1 MKDLRSIVSII
12 LTASF
17 FAIGLYAQELPADV
31 TEIKAAASVERDV
44 DSKGPAE
51 DNTVKTIGTEAS
63 LAAISSTAAGG
74 FWNTPST
81 WVGGVV
87 PGAGDNVTITAGST
101 VVIDVDVNVA
111 DLTVGDGS
119 LTPAVLIFTSSSSR
133 VVTINGNLTISGATS
148 ALTTGTGSLH
158 EIIVGGNLT
167 NNGIFDLCTN
177 NDQAGAGL
185 HFRGAS
191 NSSFSGNGSIT
202 DIRTIQVDKGNSP
215 ASTVELTVSNFT
227 VKGSTTDGLGESY
240 LTLINGTF
248 KISGLFAGNHRTFAN
263 ATYTIPLSAG
273 IWLNNPNYTIVGQP
287 GNVTVIGNL
296 TLSAG
301 VYNVGTEATNTLS
314 TGDIGGLITVDGGSL
329 NVSGAI
335 RRGNFPATSYRQTG
349 GVTTTCIAGNFAPCF
364 HMLATGSGGKL
375 VIQTASTV
383 NGPPDFISS
392 FSPEA
397 KTMVTFGNANTPGT
411 SVFTL
416 DGTGNS
422 VAIDTSAGQHRLFIP
437 GGVGLFYDVNIGP
450 GGILDL
456 GGQGTNF
463 SLSGTS
469 FVNDGIL
476 KVTPVTRV
484 RFGLNSTQPITYSG
498 SGVFSGPI
506 ANLDF
511 MVPSTTLDPGVTRI
525 RTRNITAHGSVIN
538 ANRII
543 LGLNDN
549 FGAGVSFELT
559 GNLDSA
565 PVFDMGTGK
574 QSLTYRNLSSSRT
587 MGPELNPTREL
598 SYLEFSQSSGRTLT
612 VTGGDLTVNG
622 EISNSGIIDMSG
634 SNLRHL
640 SGGFGVSFPG
650 AYVKGTI
657 VRRYTSSDGSY
668 SFNVGDDHPLSLS
681 IFPLSP
687 PSIPV
692 EVAVTAHDATLAGL
706 PPATSLSYSWE
717 IVQTGT
723 MTSRMDFH
731 YGNVDVNGNDSNY
744 RAWRSAGG
752 GPKLINSTRHPDFN
766 LVTVP
771 SVDNLTGSWGLGA
784 PLPPI
789 SISGTVF
796 AANGVGIRNAYVKI
810 SGGSLPSPI
819 LVQTGNF
826 GTYSFPNLDAGVE
839 YTLQASAK
847 RKRFATSTQ
856 VISST
861 TNVTNV
867 NFTANPEE

>member
-1 MKDLRSIVSII
+1 M
-12 LTASF
+12 LTVSF
-17 FAIGLYAQELPADV
+17 FAVGLYAQELPADLG
-31 TEIKAAASVERDV
+31 TIKASADVVRD
-44 DSKGPAE
+44 DG
-51 DNTVKTIGTEAS
+51 NTVKETGTEAS
-63 LAAISSTAAGG
+63 MAAISSTAAGG

-87 PGAGDNVTITAGST
+87 PGNGDNVTITPGST
-101 VVIDVDVNVA
+101 VVIDTDVNIA

-133 VVTINGNLTISGATS
+133 VVTINGNLTISGANS
-148 ALTTGTGSLH
+148 ALTTGTGALH
-158 EIIVGGNLT
+158 EIIVVGNLT

-191 NSSFSGNGSIT
+191 NSSFSGSGSIT
-202 DIRTIQVDKGNSP
+202 DIRTIRVDKGNSP

-227 VKGSTTDGLGESY
+227 VKGSTIDGLGESY

-248 KISGLFAGNHRTFAN
+248 KISGFFAGNHRTFAN
-263 ATYTIPLSAG
+263 PTYTIPLTAG
-273 IWLNNPNYTIVGQP
+273 IWLNNPNYTIAGQP
-287 GNVTVIGNL
+287 GNVTVVGSLNV
-296 TLSAG
+296 SAG
-301 VYNVGTEATNTLS
+301 VYNIGTEATNTL
-314 TGDIGGLITVDGGSL
+314 TGGDFGGVVTVDGGSL

-335 RRGNFPATSYRQTG
+335 RRGNFPGTSYRQNG

-383 NGPPDFISS
+383 SGPPDFLSS

-411 SVFTL
+411 SVFTH

-422 VAIDTSAGQHRLFIP
+422 VAIDTSAGPHRVRLSGP
-437 GGVGLFYDVNIGP
+437 GAGNFYDVNIGP

-463 SLSGTS
+463 AVSGTS

-476 KVTPVTRV
+476 QVTPVMRV
-484 RFGLNSTQPITYSG
+484 KFGLNSTQPITYSG

-511 MVPSTTLDPGVTRI
+511 LVPSTTLDPGVARI
-525 RTRNITAHGSVIN
+525 RTRIITAHGSVIN
-538 ANRII
+538 ANRIT

-549 FGAGVSFELT
+549 FGAGISFELT
-559 GNLDSA
+559 GNLDTA
-565 PVFDMGTGK
+565 PVFDIGTSK
-574 QSLTYRNLSSSRT
+574 QTLSYRNLSSSRT
-587 MGPELNPTREL
+587 IGPELNPTREL

-622 EISNSGIIDMSG
+622 PISNSGVIDMSG
-634 SNLRHL
+634 NKLRHL
-640 SGGFGVSFPG
+640 SGGFNSAPD

-657 VRRYTSSDGSY
+657 VKRFSSGGGYT
-668 SFNVGDDHPLSLS
+668 FNVGDDHPLSMSVTALS
-681 IFPLSP
+681 LPFGATD
-687 PSIPV
+687 
-692 EVAVTAHDATLAGL
+692 VAVTAHDETLAGL

-717 IVQTGT
+717 IEQSGI
-723 MTSRMDFH
+723 MNSRMDFY
-731 YGNVDVNGNDSNY
+731 YGNADVNGNDSNY

-752 GPKLINSTRHPDFN
+752 APKRITSTVDPDFN
-766 LVTVP
+766 ILTVH
-771 SVDNLTGSWGLGA
+771 SVDDLTGSWGLGA
-784 PLPPI
+784 PPPPI
-789 SISGTVF
+789 SISGTIF
-796 AANGVGIRNAYVKI
+796 AANGAPLRNAYVKI
-810 SGGSLPSPI
+810 SGGSLPNPI

-826 GTYSFPNLDAGVE
+826 GTYLFQNLDAGVE
-839 YTLQASAK
+839 YAVQASAK
-847 RKRFATSTQ
+847 RNRFATSTQ
-856 VISST
+856 VISSMT
-861 TNVTNV
+861 DVANV
-867 NFTANPEE
+867 NFTANPPE